1 MQSRTLFRLFKTIN
15 FKCVADSSIRMRGH
29 VLYIRSV
36 EFCSRDAARLLSPS
50 VHDPTLL
57 RLLLSTS
64 TTQPVPTAA
73 RLAGTFTTAPLCKL
87 AGPRPTG
94 TQTQLAVF
102 LAVPTRHSA
111 ENLLCEKMDKSWWI
125 FYLYL
130 FQTMADLGESIRV
143 YKEEC
148 LEDDV
153 ASVRRELETPA
164 SSSSSFQNLNT
175 SKEDQPLD
183 LSCSK
188 SK

>member
-1 MQSRTLFRLFKTIN
+1 MYKTQNFN
-15 FKCVADSSIRMRGH
+15 FKCAADSSIRMRGH

-57 RLLLSTS
+57 RLLLS

-125 FYLYL
+125 FF

>member
-1 MQSRTLFRLFKTIN
+1 MCSNFSTNKMQALFYFHIQCSLEPFLDYLKKIN

-57 RLLLSTS
+57 RLLLST
-64 TTQPVPTAA
+64 TQPVPTAA
-73 RLAGTFTTAPLCKL
+73 RLAGTFTTALPCKL

-111 ENLLCEKMDKSWWI
+111 ENLLCEKMDKS
-125 FYLYL
+125 
-130 FQTMADLGESIRV
+130 
-143 YKEEC
+143 
-148 LEDDV
+148 
-153 ASVRRELETPA
+153 
-164 SSSSSFQNLNT
+164 
-175 SKEDQPLD
+175 
-183 LSCSK
+183 
-188 SK
+188 

>member
-1 MQSRTLFRLFKTIN
+1 MQAFFYFHIQCSLEPFSDYLKKIN

-57 RLLLSTS
+57 RLLLST
-64 TTQPVPTAA
+64 TQPVPTAA
-73 RLAGTFTTAPLCKL
+73 RLAGTLLCKL

-111 ENLLCEKMDKSWWI
+111 ENLLCEKMDKS
-125 FYLYL
+125 
-130 FQTMADLGESIRV
+130 
-143 YKEEC
+143 
-148 LEDDV
+148 
-153 ASVRRELETPA
+153 
-164 SSSSSFQNLNT
+164 
-175 SKEDQPLD
+175 
-183 LSCSK
+183 
-188 SK
+188 